1 MLVLTFD
8 YSHPWVALSL
18 ILYTSSSVEAEPCIC
33 MGLWTFES
41 DTNSNCKNSNCT
53 KNQIGCP
60 AVPCD
65 HDPDG
70 PWCYVRNP
78 GCATEE
84 NSGDGW
90 SYCNP
95 ADFEEDGL
103 PCDASDLLSFAL
115 GLGDCT
121 NNLTHGSTCQ
131 QKAEATNSSIVC
143 TKSEC
148 RDGSLIPGL
157 CPGVN

>member
-1 MLVLTFD
+1 M
-8 YSHPWVALSL
+8 A
-18 ILYTSSSVEAEPCIC
+18 
-33 MGLWTFES
+33 LWTFGE
-41 DTNSNCKNSNCT
+41 NPNC
-53 KNQIGCP
+53 KNQIGCE

-65 HDPDG
+65 SDPDG

-84 NSGDGW
+84 NNGEGW

-95 ADFEEDGL
+95 ADFEEDDEGL
-103 PCDASDLLSFAL
+103 PCDASDLLPFAL

-121 NNLTHGSTCQ
+121 NNQTHGSTCRQ
-131 QKAEATNSSIVC
+131 EAEATSSIVC
-143 TKSEC
+143 TESEC
-148 RDGSLIPGL
+148 RDGLLIPGS